1 MAPPFFVE
9 LMRPLFVR
17 VSMMSYV
24 VVRLISAR
32 FAMVDAGCEPRR
44 IRCV

>member
-9 LMRPLFVR
+9 LIKPLFVR

-32 FAMVDAGCEPRR
+32 FAIVDAGCAPSR
-44 IRCV
+44 IR